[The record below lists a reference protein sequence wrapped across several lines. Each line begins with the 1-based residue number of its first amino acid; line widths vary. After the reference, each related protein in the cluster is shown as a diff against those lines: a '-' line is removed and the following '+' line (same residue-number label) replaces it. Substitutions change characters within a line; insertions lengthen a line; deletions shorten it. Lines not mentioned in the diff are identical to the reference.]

1 MKSFLTLTLICAL
14 LCGNAQSEEI
24 PSKSWQLKTAVL
36 ALPEVYREQATVL
49 GYNPAGE
56 LVTLR
61 QGTNEFI
68 CLGDDPKKDGFSV
81 AAYHKELEPY
91 MARGRELRKQGKESG
106 EIFDIRE
113 EEVKNGSLP
122 MPDKSTLYVANGEV
136 DDAGEVQNLKVRFV
150 VYIPYATAESTGLSP
165 APIGPGAPWI
175 MNPGTHRAH
184 IMITPE

>member
-1 MKSFLTLTLICAL
+1 MRLLSILIL
-14 LCGNAQSEEI
+14 LVLVTDLVAQDTKV
-24 PSKSWQLKTAVL
+24 PSKDWQLKTAVL
-36 ALPEVYREQATVL
+36 ALPEANRDQATVL
-49 GYNPAGE
+49 GYDQTGE
-56 LVTLR
+56 LITLR
-61 QGTNEFI
+61 KGTNEFI
-68 CLGDDPKKDGFSV
+68 CLGDDPGKEGFSV

-91 MARGRELRKQGKESG
+91 MARGRELRKQGKDAG

-113 EEVKNGSLP
+113 EEVKSGKLQ

-136 DDAGEVQNLKVRFV
+136 DASGEVQNLKVRFV

>member
-1 MKSFLTLTLICAL
+1 MKSFLTLTLICVLVYAK
-14 LCGNAQSEEI
+14 AQSTEI
-24 PSKSWQLKTAVL
+24 PAKEWQIKTAVL
-36 ALPEVYREQATVL
+36 ALPEGNRDNATVL
-49 GYNPAGE
+49 GYNPSGD

-61 QGTNEFI
+61 EGSNAFI
-68 CLGDDPKKDGFSV
+68 CLADDPNKEGFSV
-81 AAYHKELEPY
+81 AAYHKELESY

-113 EEVKNGSLP
+113 EEVKNGTLSI
-122 MPDKSTLYVANGEV
+122 PDKSTLYVANGEV
-136 DDAGEVQNLKVRFV
+136 DDSGEVQNLKVRFV
-150 VYIPYATAESTGLSP
+150 VYIPFATAESTGLSP